1 MATSTKASS
10 LAQTVQV
17 LAMLGII
24 AGLILISRILPVGQ
38 GIAHLHDWLH
48 QLGLVGIVAYIL
60 IYIVATV
67 LLVPGAAITL
77 LAGVLY
83 GPLWGTLIVSIGATV
98 GASAAFLLGRFAFRA
113 GVERATGKNPKF
125 RAIDAAIGAN
135 GWKIVALLRL
145 SPVVPFNLSNY
156 FFGLT
161 GIGFGPYVLASWICM
176 LPGTLLYVYLGYAAS
191 QAAGGAGKS
200 AGWLHWTLVGVGLA
214 IILLV
219 TVYITRLAKRALA
232 GASGVDDMPQTDHS
246 AQPVI
251 TGWTKRTTVL
261 AIAAVL
267 MLSLAACTWFKRSA
281 LAGLFGPPPVKL
293 VNKFH
298 NRPDGPV
305 FSNREFNSVV
315 TKYVHPG
322 GWVDY
327 AGLASHPQNLN
338 AYIASLAKAP
348 FTQLGRNQKLA
359 LLINAYNACTMRLI
373 LDYYPHIKS
382 IMDIPS
388 DQRWAAVRWNIG
400 GKLYSLENIE
410 LMLRADFAD
419 PRIHFAIVCA
429 SIGCPPI
436 RQQAYEGD
444 TVEVQLQS
452 QAEYVNNNARWLRFS
467 KSGKT
472 VHLTKLYDWYG
483 GDFTQAAGSVL
494 KFAARY
500 NKQLAAEIAAGNA
513 PAIVFKAYNW
523 NLNSIQNEPSAG
535 TQP

>member
-1 MATSTKASS
+1 MSTSKKASGV
-10 LAQTVQV
+10 AQIVQV

-24 AGLILISRILPVGQ
+24 AALVIISRILPVGQ
-38 GIAHLHDWLH
+38 GIAHLHGWLNH
-48 QLGLVGIVAYIL
+48 LGLVGIGAYIL

-83 GPLWGTLIVSIGATV
+83 GPLWGTLIVSIGATL
-98 GASAAFLLGRFAFRA
+98 GASAAFLLGRFAFRE

-125 RAIDAAIGAN
+125 KAIDAAIGTN

-191 QAAGGAGKS
+191 QAAGGGGQS
-200 AGWLHWTLVGVGLA
+200 VGWLHWTLVCVGLA

-219 TVYITRLAKRALA
+219 TIYITRLAKRALVN
-232 GASGVDDMPQTDHS
+232 ASGVAEMPQTDQS

-261 AIAAVL
+261 AAIAVL
-267 MLSLAACTWFKRSA
+267 MLSVAACTWIKRSA
-281 LAGLFGPPPVKL
+281 LVGLFGPPPVKL

-298 NRPDGPV
+298 NRPGGPV
-305 FSNREFNSVV
+305 FSNQEFNTVV
-315 TKYVHPG
+315 STYVHPG
-322 GWVDY
+322 GWVNY
-327 AGLASHPQNLN
+327 VGLAAHPQKLN
-338 AYIASLAKAP
+338 AYIASLANAP
-348 FTQLGRNQKLA
+348 FAQLGRNQKLA
-359 LLINAYNACTMRLI
+359 LLINAYNACTLRLI
-373 LDYYPHIKS
+373 LDYYPSIKS

-388 DQRWAAVRWNIG
+388 DQRWAAMRWNIG
-400 GKLYSLENIE
+400 GKRYSLESVE
-410 LMLRADFAD
+410 LMLRTDFAD

-429 SIGCPPI
+429 SIGCPPLLNE
-436 RQQAYEGD
+436 AYEGN
-444 TVEVQLQS
+444 TVEAQLQS

-500 NKQLAAEIAAGNA
+500 NKQLAADIAADK
-513 PAIVFKAYNW
+513 PPQIVFKSYNW
-523 NLNSIQNEPSAG
+523 NLNSIQNEPASG
-535 TQP
+535 IQR